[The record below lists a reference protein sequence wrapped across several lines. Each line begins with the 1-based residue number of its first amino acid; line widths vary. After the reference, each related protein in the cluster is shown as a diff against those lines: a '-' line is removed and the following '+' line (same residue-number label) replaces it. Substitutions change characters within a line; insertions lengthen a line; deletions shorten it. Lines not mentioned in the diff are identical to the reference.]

1 MRLHSLAV
9 QLSRAKA
16 CTRRLRHQLVLLRM
30 PQPQGVEMTDQWR
43 NAWPPPPPSTGAKM
57 KEDPEGKIGSTKMY
71 QPLKELLEQQKAD
84 GDRKMQ
90 LLARYEGLY
99 SRWKQ
104 YREEVIKLRDRAT
117 NLDAE
122 TEKAYREMV
131 AARNEFQKEI
141 EK

>member
-1 MRLHSLAV
+1 MQV
-9 QLSRAKA
+9 Q
-16 CTRRLRHQLVLLRM
+16 M
-30 PQPQGVEMTDQWR
+30 PQGVEMTDQWR

-71 QPLKELLEQQKAD
+71 QPLKELLEQRKAD
-84 GDRKMQ
+84 DRKMQ

-104 YREEVIKLRDRAT
+104 YREEVNKLRNRADRIDCDAT
-117 NLDAE
+117 
-122 TEKAYREMV
+122 KAYEEMLV
-131 AARNEFQKEI
+131 ARNAFQNEI